1 MPAGRPKTQEK
12 LMTFARI
19 VAAAALIAGAT
30 LPALAD
36 QPRMQEALAHLEQ
49 AREALKNASSDKGGN
64 RQDAIR
70 AVDKAI
76 AEVKRGIEYDRK
88 NLSRD
93 EANKR

>member
-1 MPAGRPKTQEK
+1 MA
-12 LMTFARI
+12 FARFV
-19 VAAAALIAGAT
+19 VAAVLMAGVA

-36 QPRMQEALAHLEQ
+36 QPRMEEALAHLER
-49 AREALKNASSDKGGN
+49 AREALKHASSDKGGN
-64 RQDAIR
+64 RADAVR
-70 AVDKAI
+70 AVEKAI

>member
-1 MPAGRPKTQEK
+1 MA
-12 LMTFARI
+12 FARFV
-19 VAAAALIAGAT
+19 VAAALMAGVA

-36 QPRMQEALAHLEQ
+36 QPRMEEALAHLER
-49 AREALKNASSDKGGN
+49 AREALKHASSDKGGN
-64 RQDAIR
+64 RADAVR
-70 AVDKAI
+70 AVEKAI